1 MLQYCF
7 YFFFF
12 WPWGMW
18 DLTSLTR
25 DQTDMP
31 CIGRLRLDPWAA
43 REVPVCKCLSS
54 FILELKCLTCF
65 LETGLPWVSITICL
79 YLQTK
84 LQHLTQCFI
93 IYFLFSLNFQLYQL
107 IICLQVSGHWSA
119 DVLASFDY
127 SSLLWFS
134 PLWTE
139 RQVCLHNIRFGYWW
153 WDSTLWEEVS
163 QGRLSEFIGT
173 CMSWSSDEGIIFP

>member
-1 MLQYCF
+1 
-7 YFFFF
+7 
-12 WPWGMW
+12 
-18 DLTSLTR
+18 
-25 DQTDMP
+25 MP

-65 LETGLPWVSITICL
+65 LETGLPWVSLTIYL

-84 LQHLTQCFI
+84 LQHLTQWFI

-119 DVLASFDY
+119 DVLASFAPVAFSGSVHYEQGDRFVCIILDLAIGGGTAPCERRCL
-127 SSLLWFS
+127 SVGFLNLLVHAC
-134 PLWTE
+134 PGLLMK
-139 RQVCLHNIRFGYWW
+139 V
-153 WDSTLWEEVS
+153 
-163 QGRLSEFIGT
+163 
-173 CMSWSSDEGIIFP
+173 